1 MKTILLEKI
10 KNRNAKI
17 GILGLGYVGLPNLV
31 NYVQKGYYVTGYD
44 VDLNKV
50 ENINNKKSYIEDIS
64 SELLEKNKD
73 KFHATNDFNSL
84 KGMDIIFIDVPT
96 PILLDK
102 TPDYKYVQVACEDVI
117 NNSRKG
123 QLIILESTVSPGT
136 TYKYLVKKL
145 SNKGYVVGED
155 IFVGYSP
162 ERIDPG
168 NKKFNFS
175 EIIRIVSG
183 YSDNC
188 LELMEA
194 LFEDKGYPVSKLE
207 VAELTKLYENAFRF
221 INIAFADE
229 VSKLTEKM
237 GVSFDEVVNA
247 ADSKQYGFM
256 KFTPSYKIGGHCIPV
271 DPFYMLDYAYSL
283 GVSLNTIVEAG
294 NINDSMIYGLIRKID
309 DYIEES
315 GKIDIKIALIGA
327 SYKAN
332 IKDPRMAVANELSDR
347 LIEKEIV
354 FDIFDNLDESM
365 KIGRFKRSINKIDY
379 DKINKYDLA
388 VILQEHDYIDF
399 NNIIIDKIYATRF

>member
-1 MKTILLEKI
+1 MKNMLLEKI
-10 KNRNAKI
+10 ENRSAKI

-31 NYVQKGYYVTGYD
+31 NHVEKGYHVTGYD

-194 LFEDKGYPVSKLE
+194 LFEDKSHPVSKLE

-399 NNIIIDKIYATRF
+399 NKIDIDKIYATRF